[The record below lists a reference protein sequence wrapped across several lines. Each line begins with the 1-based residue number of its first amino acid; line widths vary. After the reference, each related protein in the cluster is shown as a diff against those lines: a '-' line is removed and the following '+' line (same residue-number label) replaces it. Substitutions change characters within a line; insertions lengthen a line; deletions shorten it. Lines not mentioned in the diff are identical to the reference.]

1 MYEIKVKDEFSG
13 AHRLR
18 NYKGK
23 CESLHGHNWRVK
35 VNVYSN
41 TLNTHGMVMDFKD
54 LRAFLKTALDIF
66 DHKYLNDI
74 PYFKKKNP
82 TSENI
87 AKFIYTKLKSKIKK
101 KIKISVWETGSSC
114 ASFWK

>member
-13 AHRLR
+13 AHNLK

-23 CESLHGHNWRVK
+23 CEELHGHNWRVE
-35 VNVYSN
+35 VTVQSRI
-41 TLNTHGMVMDFKD
+41 LNTHGMVIDFKD
-54 LRAFLKTALDIF
+54 LKDKLKKVLSTV
-66 DHKYLNDI
+66 DHKYLNNM

-87 AKFIYTKLKSKIKK
+87 ARFIHGKLSREINGKIRVD
-101 KIKISVWETGSSC
+101 VWETESC
-114 ASFWK
+114 RASFYK